1 MQNIRGHPDT
11 KRFFPVGNKEAG
23 SLKLTTHLK
32 VPGLRM
38 SGAVNAHSPP
48 FAFKACTGAAYTMM

>member
-1 MQNIRGHPDT
+1 MQSIRGHPDT
-11 KRFFPVGNKEAG
+11 KRFFPVGNKDAG

-38 SGAVNAHSPP
+38 SGAVNAH
-48 FAFKACTGAAYTMM
+48 CTGAAYAMM